1 MRELEGREESTKW
14 MAKRGRVPVW
24 RRRQRQENKMPRSI
38 IVWPKILPSPFPNCT
53 ALKPFLRTII
63 GLAFVR
69 IQGAKVCMD
78 SRIDT

>member
-53 ALKPFLRTII
+53 ALKHFLRTIMRI
-63 GLAFVR
+63 GVR
-69 IQGAKVCMD
+69 AHTRRQGMYGFAD
-78 SRIDT
+78 